1 MSLSQHHSS
10 VLSNTFWSPAWAA
23 VLTCYHWTL
32 AEVGAHAVQEAKEEA
47 EYLGRQMHE
56 KWIKAL
62 TEIEL
67 LKASMISGHFL
78 FEALMKAP
86 LIVDNSPPAQDQ
98 TPAVAQEDMYL

>member
-1 MSLSQHHSS
+1 M
-10 VLSNTFWSPAWAA
+10 
-23 VLTCYHWTL
+23 
-32 AEVGAHAVQEAKEEA
+32 QEAKEEA

-86 LIVDNSPPAQDQ
+86 LIVDNSPPAQEQ
-98 TPAVAQEDMYL
+98 TTAVEAEEMYL